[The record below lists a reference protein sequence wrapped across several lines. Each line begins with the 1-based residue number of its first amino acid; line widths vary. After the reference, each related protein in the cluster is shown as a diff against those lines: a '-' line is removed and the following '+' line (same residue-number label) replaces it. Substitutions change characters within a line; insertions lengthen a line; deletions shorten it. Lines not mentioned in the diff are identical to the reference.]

1 MITSRAPQE
10 QTFLGYIVTL
20 SYYAHDNFKIACSPD
35 YLNFYTIEINW
46 KLITGEFRLN
56 KFHLTLYNKQLLKY
70 TPQEQTGNAPVHL
83 SISSARTSSSK
94 ENACLQV
101 SGQPYPPRNVR
112 LFIFRSLH
120 FATQFPS
127 QFGSPLVRYDKTL
140 SIKRKTSLLTQQH
153 ST

>member
-56 KFHLTLYNKQLLKY
+56 KFHLTGNHTPYIISNYSNIHLKNKLETHLYTLVYLVQEHLVQKKTHVCKFQVNL
-70 TPQEQTGNAPVHL
+70 TPQETSGYLSLEVYTSRPNFPV
-83 SISSARTSSSK
+83 
-94 ENACLQV
+94 N
-101 SGQPYPPRNVR
+101 SGR
-112 LFIFRSLH
+112 LWWGMIRPSL
-120 FATQFPS
+120 
-127 QFGSPLVRYDKTL
+127 
-140 SIKRKTSLLTQQH
+140 
-153 ST
+153 